1 MFKEN
6 YLVIMV
12 GDGVNDVFLFVV
24 VDVGIVMGVY
34 GVIVV
39 SEIVD
44 VVILKDDLSKVS

>member
-1 MFKEN
+1 
-6 YLVIMV
+6 MV